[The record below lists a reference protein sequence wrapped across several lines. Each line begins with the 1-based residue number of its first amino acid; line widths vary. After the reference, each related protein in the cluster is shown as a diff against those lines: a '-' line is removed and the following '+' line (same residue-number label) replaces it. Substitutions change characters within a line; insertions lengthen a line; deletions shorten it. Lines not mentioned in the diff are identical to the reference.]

1 MAAPQLIGDE
11 IYWNGQLMAIV
22 VNNAR
27 GGTVMGEFIE
37 FFEDP
42 VSALEDE
49 IEDADKSAHLFAAA
63 LMEAAKLRAK
73 GSLLRLTDL
82 DVLVEELLDKL
93 ADGRL
98 EHPLSAASA
107 GTRVSPRKGP
117 RGA

>member
-27 GGTVMGEFIE
+27 GGTVMGEFID
-37 FFEDP
+37 FLEDP

-73 GSLLRLTDL
+73 GSLLRLSELEDL
-82 DVLVEELLDKL
+82 INGLLEQL
-93 ADGRL
+93 SDGRL
-98 EHPLSAASA
+98 
-107 GTRVSPRKGP
+107 
-117 RGA
+117 